1 MEPLWFLNIIGHG
14 KAPQWSHD
22 ILWPFEILANSSKV
36 FSKVK
41 QAVVNSSKHGINE
54 LLHELT
60 NDLKLR
66 ILGSY
71 RKWENI
77 KKIAKVHRILVLWWD
92 FLPK

>member
-1 MEPLWFLNIIGHG
+1 MEKLHNEVMIFC
-14 KAPQWSHD
+14 D
-22 ILWPFEILANSSKV
+22 F

-77 KKIAKVHRILVLWWD
+77 KKIAKVHRILVL
-92 FLPK
+92 